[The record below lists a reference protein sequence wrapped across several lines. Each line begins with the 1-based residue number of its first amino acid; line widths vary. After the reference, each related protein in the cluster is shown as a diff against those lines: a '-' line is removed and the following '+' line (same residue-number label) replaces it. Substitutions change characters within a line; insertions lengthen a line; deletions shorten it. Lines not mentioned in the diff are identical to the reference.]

1 MKIQAI
7 LCLWAIAGYFVLP
20 MLPSARGRANALMQ
34 AIIGGPIAW
43 FYILFRGAW
52 ELWVIVGAFVVTVL
66 FVARLCPYMAAR
78 CAQADE
84 IYSAVCGEGLHD
96 GR

>member
-1 MKIQAI
+1 MTSKFETQPDRDAF
-7 LCLWAIAGYFVLP
+7 YFGF
-20 MLPSARGRANALMQ
+20 S
-34 AIIGGPIAW
+34 IG
-43 FYILFRGAW
+43 
-52 ELWVIVGAFVVTVL
+52 VIVGAFVVTVL